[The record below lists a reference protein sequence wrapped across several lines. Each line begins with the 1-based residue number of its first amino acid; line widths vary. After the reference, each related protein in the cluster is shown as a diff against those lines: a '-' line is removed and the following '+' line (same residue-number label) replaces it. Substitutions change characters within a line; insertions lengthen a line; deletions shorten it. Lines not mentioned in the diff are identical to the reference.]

1 MSTGQQ
7 LSPRALQ
14 SSGNNAETLATVDGA
29 LKYVELSVPVIL
41 LPAGSTAADVPAGTP
56 VGTIVLVK
64 A

>member
-1 MSTGQQ
+1 MQQTKPKNIEPST
-7 LSPRALQ
+7 S
-14 SSGNNAETLATVDGA
+14 NAETLATVAGK
-29 LKYVELSVPVIL
+29 LSYVSLSVPVIL

>member
-1 MSTGQQ
+1 MVRQIPPHQ
-7 LSPRALQ
+7 LEPSA
-14 SSGNNAETLATVDGA
+14 SDAETLATVSGELA
-29 LKYVELSVPVIL
+29 YVSLSVPVIL